1 MKSIRRTEW
10 ADLVF
15 LLSVLVGAFMRFNPT
30 LLAGFAINDGG
41 MFAVMVDDL
50 KASHYLLPA
59 FTTYNHLNIP
69 FAYPPLGFY
78 LGWIASDLFGWSA
91 AQTLRWVP
99 AFFASLS
106 VPAFYLLAR
115 RLLKNKYYAA
125 LSTLF
130 FALMPHAFSWYVM
143 GGGLTRSPGQ
153 LFMLLTLA
161 TVVRLY
167 EENRRIDIFLAGLFG
182 ALAVMSHPEA
192 AVHTFV
198 SALFLWIILSRKWTG
213 FLNSIFV
220 GLIVLIVSAPWW
232 VTVIHYHGIDPLL

>member
-1 MKSIRRTEW
+1 
-10 ADLVF
+10 
-15 LLSVLVGAFMRFNPT
+15 
-30 LLAGFAINDGG
+30 

-78 LGWIASDLFGWSA
+78 LGRFASDLLGWSA

-106 VPAFYLLAR
+106 ILAFYLLAL

-130 FALMPHAFSWYVM
+130 FALMPRALSWYVM

-161 TVVRLY
+161 SVVRLY
-167 EENRRIDIFLAGLFG
+167 QENRRADIFLAGLFG
-182 ALAVMSHPEA
+182 GLAVMSHPEA

-198 SALFLWIILSRKWTG
+198 SALFLWIMLSRNRTG
-213 FLNSIFV
+213 FINSLPV
-220 GLIVLIVSAPWW
+220 GVIVLAVRAARRA
-232 VTVIHYHGIDPLL
+232 

>member
-1 MKSIRRTEW
+1 MKTIRRTEW
-10 ADLVF
+10 ANLIFVLALF
-15 LLSVLVGAFMRFNPT
+15 LGTFIRFNVT
-30 LLAGFAINDGG
+30 LLANFPINDGG

-50 KASHYLLPA
+50 KTSHYLLPA

-78 LGWIASDLFGWSA
+78 LGRIASDLFGWSA
-91 AQTLRWVP
+91 SQTLRWVP

-106 VPAFYLLAR
+106 VPAFYWLAR

-130 FALMPHAFSWYVM
+130 FALMPRAFSWYVV

-161 TVVRLY
+161 TVVRLD
-167 EENRRIDIFLAGLFG
+167 EENRRIDMLLAG
-182 ALAVMSHPEA
+182 
-192 AVHTFV
+192 
-198 SALFLWIILSRKWTG
+198 
-213 FLNSIFV
+213 
-220 GLIVLIVSAPWW
+220 
-232 VTVIHYHGIDPLL
+232 